1 MNSTETKQ
9 ESRHESKTKLLD
21 AALRVIR
28 SKGYSATRVEDIC
41 EAAGLTKGSF
51 FHHFDSKEAL
61 ALAAAD
67 YWIESTSALFASAPY
82 HAPADPLYRL
92 LAYVDFRKALL
103 MGELPDFT
111 CLVGTMVQEV
121 YDTHPALREACN
133 RSITGHAATLVPD
146 IEEAMRQRGM
156 HPKWTAESLA
166 LYTQASIQGAFILA
180 KATHGAAVAAQC
192 IDHLRLYVELLFDQP
207 RFQNRLSR

>member
-1 MNSTETKQ
+1 MNVAEL
-9 ESRHESKTKLLD
+9 RHESKTRLLN
-21 AALRVIR
+21 AALQVIR
-28 SKGYSATRVEDIC
+28 AKGYSATRIEDVC

-67 YWIESTSALFASAPY
+67 YWSEVTGGLFVTAPY
-82 HAPADPLYRL
+82 HAPADPLDRL
-92 LAYVDFRKALL
+92 LAYVDFRKGLL
-103 MGELPDFT
+103 LGELPDFT

-133 RSITGHAATLVPD
+133 KSISEHAATLIPD
-146 IEEAMRQRGM
+146 IREAMRQRGVAGD
-156 HPKWTAESLA
+156 WTAESLA

-180 KATHGAAVAAQC
+180 KAQHSPEVASAC
-192 IDHLRLYVELLFDQP
+192 IDHLRRYIELLFNQSP
-207 RFQNRLSR
+207 SAKEKTSCPQQ